1 MDGGE
6 PYIWGANQATGFIGV
21 YTPALRWDNLQ
32 ETHGPPP
39 PSHPTLISA
48 DLCGSVFHRSNHP
61 GGENTG
67 DNLPENHGPP
77 PPIWVADQAAD
88 FIGAMLFT

>member
-1 MDGGE
+1 M
-6 PYIWGANQATGFIGV
+6 

-39 PSHPTLISA
+39 PSHSTLISA

-61 GGENTG
+61 VGKTPGTICRK
-67 DNLPENHGPP
+67 PTARRRPAIAHR
-77 PPIWVADQAAD
+77 
-88 FIGAMLFT
+88 